1 MVPTVD
7 RVGGVFLGILGAQ
20 PRVCILFKNKL
31 SVFWDGVNG
40 DFSEDRMLIN
50 WGAERHILNSINMM
64 DNKTIKVTD
73 GWRGQSMSCHL
84 IYFLQYVNSMVVVN
98 EETY

>member
-1 MVPTVD
+1 
-7 RVGGVFLGILGAQ
+7 
-20 PRVCILFKNKL
+20 
-31 SVFWDGVNG
+31 
-40 DFSEDRMLIN
+40 
-50 WGAERHILNSINMM
+50 M

-98 EETY
+98 EETYWGSHDKVHAQRFTLNLYVEPKKKCDSLNETTANSVYY